1 MWIHT
6 KAVVCNGQ
14 RHMEN
19 FMMNKMNSIT
29 EAVNGAWEIFYQDL
43 EWIPQNSIQ
52 APRMQSVGV
61 FAL

>member
-1 MWIHT
+1 MCIYT

-14 RHMEN
+14 RHVEI

-29 EAVNGAWEIFYQDL
+29 ETVNKALEILYEDD
-43 EWIPQNSIQ
+43 EWKPQNSIELQ
-52 APRMQSVGV
+52 EFRVLGV